1 MFDIGIPELMVLALV
16 ALFVFG
22 PDRLP
27 GVAKQAGKMV
37 RTLRETVTQAKSHLA
52 DELGPEFKDIDF
64 RDLNP
69 RTLVQKHLLDDFD
82 DDATPATPRV
92 RPGHLPLEKGEDPPF
107 DDDAT

>member
-27 GVAKQAGKMV
+27 GVAKQAGRMV
-37 RTLRETVTQAKSHLA
+37 RTLRETVTQAKGHLA
-52 DELGPEFKDIDF
+52 EELGPEFKDIDF

-69 RTLVQKHLLDDFD
+69 RTLVQKHLLDDFGD
-82 DDATPATPRV
+82 DTPATPRV
-92 RPGHLPLEKGEDPPF
+92 RPGNLPLERGEDAPY
-107 DDDAT
+107 DADAT

>member
-1 MFDIGIPELMVLALV
+1 VFDIGLPEFMVLALV

-27 GVAKQAGKMV
+27 GVAKQAGRMV

-69 RTLVQKHLLDDFD
+69 RTLVQKHLLDDFND
-82 DDATPATPRV
+82 DGNTTPPV
-92 RPGHLPLEKGEDPPF
+92 RPGHLPLERGEEPPY
-107 DDDAT
+107 DHDAT